1 MKPQK
6 KSEKKLA
13 CDEGENTDAVMQ
25 YIQRKPEQGLWKCD
39 SADDNDGVDAN

>member
-13 CDEGENTDAVMQ
+13 CDEGKTLMQ